1 MKKKVLAI
9 VTAAL
14 IGTTAFAATASAASG
29 TIDVISRE
37 DGSGTRGAFIEL
49 FGIEEKQGDE
59 KVDMTT
65 EDASITNSTSV
76 MMTTVAGDENAIGYI
91 SLGSLNDTV
100 KAVKIDGAEASAEN
114 VANDTYKVSRPF
126 NIITTDKLSDAAQD
140 FENYI
145 MSADGQQIVEDNG
158 YIKVADDA
166 KAYEQSDAEGKVVV
180 AGSSSV
186 TPVMEKLKE
195 AYEKANGG
203 KITVEVQQSDSTTGI
218 TSAAEGICDI
228 GMASRE
234 LKDEETKETMVI
246 DPGGEADKIVEMLD
260 ILEANVKYIYLTHC
274 HGDHIG
280 AVSEVKSKKGGKIL
294 IHRDDAEGLD
304 DENINL
310 SACINMGDIELEPDS
325 RVDDGDLIHVGSLE
339 FRVIH
344 TPGHTMGSSSLYCE
358 KEGLLFSG
366 DTLFRGT
373 WGRTDLPTSSFVK
386 IIDSITKKLLVLPDE
401 TIVYPGHGKSTL
413 IKEEKPIYLELKPR
427 QEC

>member
-145 MSADGQQIVEDNG
+145 MSADGQKIIQDNG
-158 YIKVADDA
+158 YIKADEKAPAYKSNGA
-166 KAYEQSDAEGKVVV
+166 KGKVVV
-180 AGSSSV
+180 GGSSSV

-195 AYEKANGG
+195 AYLAVNTNADIE
-203 KITVEVQQSDSTTGI
+203 IQTSDSTTGV
-218 TSAAEGICDI
+218 TSTQEGICDI

-234 LKDEETKETMVI
+234 LKDEETKENLTATKIARDGIAVVVNNDNDI
-246 DPGGEADKIVEMLD
+246 DELTSDQVKAIFTGETTDWE
-260 ILEANVKYIYLTHC
+260 
-274 HGDHIG
+274 
-280 AVSEVKSKKGGKIL
+280 
-294 IHRDDAEGLD
+294 
-304 DENINL
+304 
-310 SACINMGDIELEPDS
+310 
-325 RVDDGDLIHVGSLE
+325 DLA
-339 FRVIH
+339 
-344 TPGHTMGSSSLYCE
+344 
-358 KEGLLFSG
+358 K
-366 DTLFRGT
+366 
-373 WGRTDLPTSSFVK
+373 
-386 IIDSITKKLLVLPDE
+386 
-401 TIVYPGHGKSTL
+401 
-413 IKEEKPIYLELKPR
+413 
-427 QEC
+427 